1 MTEYAAIVDPLS
13 TGQEY
18 PGAFADAGV
27 ASIAVL
33 SGAERLTAVRA
44 SWHPENFEHVLHI
57 DELGI
62 DGLVRRL
69 RELAPICLVPGS
81 EAGVWLYEALIEH
94 VLPGSGNDPSLA
106 EARRDKWAMA
116 QALAGAGVPH
126 LRQFCSSD
134 PDEID
139 KWLAEAGMLDCDL
152 VIKPPKSAAT
162 DEVHLVPAGGDWRT
176 LFDRIVGQVNVV
188 GVVNEALLVQE
199 FADGDEYLV
208 DSYSVD
214 GRHGLVDVCRYK
226 KVRKGDRIGIY
237 DRVDFLPP
245 THPDAL
251 SVWQYTRRVLD
262 AVGVRNGCGH
272 SEIMLSRN
280 GPRLLEIGERP
291 AGGGHQLISKLATGD
306 NHILRTVAHRVRGE
320 FCAGYELQQQVRG
333 VFVSAPAGGLWT
345 NPEVFAGVDT
355 LPTVYATNFPDDT
368 TQPVK
373 ETVDLTS
380 FLGWVI
386 LAGPDQHAIELD
398 YQRIKEMEA
407 QIRIVAPS
415 RRDESGQ
422 RQFDE

>member
-1 MTEYAAIVDPLS
+1 
-13 TGQEY
+13 
-18 PGAFADAGV
+18 
-27 ASIAVL
+27 
-33 SGAERLTAVRA
+33 
-44 SWHPENFEHVLHI
+44 
-57 DELGI
+57 
-62 DGLVRRL
+62 
-69 RELAPICLVPGS
+69 
-81 EAGVWLYEALIEH
+81 
-94 VLPGSGNDPSLA
+94 
-106 EARRDKWAMA
+106 
-116 QALAGAGVPH
+116 
-126 LRQFCSSD
+126 
-134 PDEID
+134 
-139 KWLAEAGMLDCDL
+139 
-152 VIKPPKSAAT
+152 
-162 DEVHLVPAGGDWRT
+162 
-176 LFDRIVGQVNVV
+176 
-188 GVVNEALLVQE
+188 
-199 FADGDEYLV
+199 
-208 DSYSVD
+208 
-214 GRHGLVDVCRYK
+214 
-226 KVRKGDRIGIY
+226 
-237 DRVDFLPP
+237 
-245 THPDAL
+245 
-251 SVWQYTRRVLD
+251 
-262 AVGVRNGCGH
+262 
-272 SEIMLSRN
+272 MLSRN